1 MLHATGVSF
10 GYREIPVVADVSL
23 AVGAGRVVGLLGP
36 NGAGKST
43 LLKLLAGILTPT
55 SGAVTLDGRPLAA
68 YSRRQLARQL
78 AVVPQETHPAF
89 DFSVLE
95 LALMG
100 RYPHLDAFALE
111 GPDDVAIARAALE
124 ATGTADLEARAFATL
139 SGGEKQRVVIAS
151 ALAQFGKRET
161 GIRIQ
166 DSGFGIQ
173 DSRNGKQEALLLLD
187 EPTSSLDL
195 RYQLEIASLLV
206 RLNRER
212 GATLVVTT
220 HDLGFAA
227 SVCQEL
233 VLLRDGRV
241 LASGST
247 AAVLTPENVRALYG
261 VEVDIQYHADAGHLT
276 VVPLAVSG
284 P

>member
-1 MLHATGVSF
+1 MLQATGVSF
-10 GYREIPVVADVSL
+10 SYRETLVVSDVSVR
-23 AVGAGRVVGLLGP
+23 VGPGRVLGILGP

-43 LLKLLAGILTPT
+43 LLKLLAGILRPT
-55 SGAVTLDGRPLAA
+55 AGVITLDGAPLAS
-68 YSRRQLARQL
+68 YSRRSLARRL

-100 RYPHLDAFALE
+100 RYPHLDAFELE
-111 GPDDVAIARAALE
+111 GMEDVALARAALE
-124 ATGTADLEARAFATL
+124 TTGTAHLEGRAFATL

-151 ALAQFGKRET
+151 ALAQLGNRES
-161 GIRIQ
+161 GIRNR
-166 DSGFGIQ
+166 GF
-173 DSRNGKQEALLLLD
+173 ELLLLD

-195 RYQLEIASLLV
+195 HYQLEIAALLV

-212 GATLVVTT
+212 GTTLVVTT
-220 HDLGFAA
+220 HDLSFAA

-233 VLLRDGRV
+233 VLLRDARV
-241 LASGST
+241 LGHGPT
-247 AAVLTPENVRALYG
+247 EEVLTADNVRALYG
-261 VEVDIQYHADAGHLT
+261 VEVDVQYHAAAGHLT
-276 VVPLAVSG
+276 VVPLALNR